1 MYIDD
6 EDAFNVKMIL
16 ICLGLIVLILAIFI
30 SEGARDEQT
39 YSKEKYMMSDSA
51 YIKDSNFRKYTV
63 SNKYAVR
70 DYDSESSNDN
80 KTRMYIELASIKG
93 NTTNQFEMTSEGYNS
108 IDTYIYSH
116 IEKNK
121 TYDTEFLRLRASN
134 KFGCFLKVKGLDEKK
149 IKAAEKKFDED
160 NSEYIKR
167 MKPLSKSV
175 FTTYYNL
182 IKHRK
187 KGEFYIVLNPMTE
200 NIQVKTE

>member
-39 YSKEKYMMSDSA
+39 YSKEKYMMSDST

-63 SNKYAVR
+63 SNKYAAR

-80 KTRMYIELASIKG
+80 KTRMYIELISIKG

-108 IDTYIYSH
+108 IDTYIYSR

-121 TYDTEFLRLRASN
+121 TYDTEFLTLRASN

-149 IKAAEKKFDED
+149 LKAAEKKFDED